1 MRNALISILLLAAS
15 SFSYAQLKFA
25 VSGDSRNCGDVIMPL
40 IAADAHSQGAQFYW
54 HLGDLRAMY
63 DIDQDMGMR
72 AGQPHM
78 TISEYA
84 NAAWP
89 DFIENEIS
97 AFGTMPFY
105 LGIGNHETY
114 LGKTRADFIGQFA
127 DWLNSPTLQAQRL
140 KDDPKDHRVKTYF
153 HWIQGG
159 VDFIYLDNATPDQFD
174 AMQMA
179 WFTQVLARAETNKD
193 VHSVVVGMHAVLPDS
208 LTPGHS
214 MNDWPQGAESGRKV
228 YAQLLAFREKTKKPV
243 YALASHSHFFVA
255 NVFNTEANRTKKT
268 VIPGWIVGT
277 AGAFRYNMPPTVSEA
292 DQAKTGVY
300 GYLLGA
306 ADAKGGIK
314 FEFREVK
321 ESELSPE
328 ARQKFGPALLD
339 YCFQQNKDPMQ
350 VPR

>member
-1 MRNALISILLLAAS
+1 MRHLCLCFFLLLTS
-15 SFSYAQLKFA
+15 VSFAQFKFA

-40 IAADAHSQGAQFYW
+40 IATDAHKQGAQFYW

-63 DIDQDMGMR
+63 DIDQDISMR

-84 NAAWP
+84 ASAWP
-89 DFIENEIS
+89 DFIDNQI
-97 AFGTMPFY
+97 AVFGSMPFY

-159 VDFIYLDNATPDQFD
+159 VDFIYLDNATSDQFD
-174 AMQMA
+174 ALQMA
-179 WFTQVLARAETNKD
+179 WFTQVLARAETNKE
-193 VHSVVVGMHAVLPDS
+193 VHAVVVGMHAVLPDS
-208 LTPGHS
+208 LAAGHS
-214 MNDWPQGAESGRKV
+214 MNDWPQGAESGRRV

-243 YALASHSHFFVA
+243 YALSSHSHFFVS
-255 NVFNTEANRTKKT
+255 NVYNTEANRAKRT

-277 AGAFRYNMPPTVSEA
+277 AGAFRYNLPPTASQA
-292 DQAKTGVY
+292 DEAKTGVY
-300 GYLLGA
+300 GYLLGT
-306 ADAKGGIK
+306 ADAKGEVK

-328 ARQKFGPALLD
+328 ARQKFGPALLE
-339 YCFQQNKDPMQ
+339 YCFQQNKDAMQ